1 MGVRAPVEPEVCW
14 LAGSGSFLIT
24 AQCSGAQAST
34 RRRPRPPNGVCC
46 LRYLPCCRLRVCCC
60 CKCSAAA
67 AAVPLRRACCY
78 CAAVLQRPPAF
89 TQPTTLHCGS
99 LRHGFAAPFPLC
111 HSIPTALTSL
121 RLAPCS
127 LHTAPVSLPRS
138 PPLGRHDGSPAGL
151 ADNGARGSL
160 SLLHTLNST
169 VPIVVCAAPAALP
182 PPSSPLALDRPA
194 CACRPLPLFEPS
206 FAYGSLGS
214 LIPYLPARNGL

>member
-14 LAGSGSFLIT
+14 LAGSGSFLVT
-24 AQCSGAQAST
+24 AQRSGAQAST
-34 RRRPRPPNGVCC
+34 RRRPRLLRIY
-46 LRYLPCCRLRVCCC
+46 LRYLL
-60 CKCSAAA
+60 S
-67 AAVPLRRACCY
+67 
-78 CAAVLQRPPAF
+78 
-89 TQPTTLHCGS
+89 S

-127 LHTAPVSLPRS
+127 LHTAPVSLPRR
-138 PPLGRHDGSPAGL
+138 PPLGHHDGSPAGL

-194 CACRPLPLFEPS
+194 PACRPLPLFEPS